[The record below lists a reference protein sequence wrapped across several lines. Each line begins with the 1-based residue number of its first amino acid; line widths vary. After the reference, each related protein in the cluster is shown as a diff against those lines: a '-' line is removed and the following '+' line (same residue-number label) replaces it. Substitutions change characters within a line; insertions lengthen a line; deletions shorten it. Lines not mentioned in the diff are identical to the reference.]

1 MRVNTCVCTCVHV
14 SACECVCMRACMHG
28 ARSPACVPQTLYL
41 APSQGTSRPGTGS
54 GLWPPLPD
62 PLGPRPVCGVAT
74 APPAPR
80 LGCRMPAGTLAPLCS
95 GLEAARG
102 QEPQPHAEQSRTSP
116 AYVEARSV
124 GCFRAWNHGQGRN
137 VTHSRWQCH
146 RAQGRETGCWTWRFI
161 LRTGVAGKTSIAPGA
176 ESGWQGGRGC
186 QKGGAGRGWQ
196 PRESGSRGQ
205 EAGADTAS
213 HPATPPCCAPPLG
226 THRASASDQRGPR
239 LSFCSRA
246 IGKYLLFVFFFF
258 SSDTLIWDVWQKK
271 KPGPHACCPAKMKV
285 QGLVQTITFL
295 KSYLQKEKFP

>member
-14 SACECVCMRACMHG
+14 SACECVCV
-28 ARSPACVPQTLYL
+28 PACTESGLQHVFPKLCTWHPHRGLPDG
-41 APSQGTSRPGTGS
+41 ATGS

-74 APPAPR
+74 APPAQDLSP
-80 LGCRMPAGTLAPLCS
+80 PLLWV
-95 GLEAARG
+95 GGGRG

-124 GCFRAWNHGQGRN
+124 RCFRAQNRGQGRN

-186 QKGGAGRGWQ
+186 QKGGGRARVAAPGK
-196 PRESGSRGQ
+196 RKSGAGSRGRHRQ
-205 EAGADTAS
+205 PPRHPPVLRSAAEDPQSLSLRPTRPSSVLLQPGHWKVPFVRFFFFFFFRYSDLGRLAKKEAGAS
-213 HPATPPCCAPPLG
+213 CMLPC
-226 THRASASDQRGPR
+226 
-239 LSFCSRA
+239 
-246 IGKYLLFVFFFF
+246 
-258 SSDTLIWDVWQKK
+258 
-271 KPGPHACCPAKMKV
+271 
-285 QGLVQTITFL
+285 
-295 KSYLQKEKFP
+295 